1 MDKNF
6 EQQNCFPKGRS
17 LGVVSFFIDR
27 SLEFLRTSFD
37 EKVRNGFDYA
47 KYEAN
52 DSFRFVR
59 AHKKS
64 D

>member
-1 MDKNF
+1 MLLVF
-6 EQQNCFPKGRS
+6 LLIE
-17 LGVVSFFIDR
+17 V
-27 SLEFLRTSFD
+27 LEFLRTSFD